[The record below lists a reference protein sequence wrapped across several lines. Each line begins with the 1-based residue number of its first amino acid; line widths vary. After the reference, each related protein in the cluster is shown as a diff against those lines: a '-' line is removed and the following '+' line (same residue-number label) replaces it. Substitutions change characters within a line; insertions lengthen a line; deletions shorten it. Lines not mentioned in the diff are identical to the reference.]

1 MADPTPTEPTSPDKL
16 AWGLIAIGTLAIA
29 FALWDVLIEQDGSAG
44 ESLTAGAIG
53 VLVIGLGIQRYR
65 RR

>member
-1 MADPTPTEPTSPDKL
+1 MADPTSTEPTSPDKL
-16 AWGLIAIGTLAIA
+16 AWALIALGTLAIA

-65 RR
+65 R

>member
-1 MADPTPTEPTSPDKL
+1 L
-16 AWGLIAIGTLAIA
+16 AGALIAIGILAIA

-53 VLVIGLGIQRYR
+53 VLVMGLGIQRYR